1 VRELSIP
8 FKGEEAAEMLQGS
21 PSVLLDGL
29 VKTSSC
35 VYLVKRDA

>member
-8 FKGEEAAEMLQGS
+8 FKGEAAEMLQGLL
-21 PSVLLDGL
+21 SVMLDGL
-29 VKTSSC
+29 VKTLSC